1 MNELAALDNA
11 AENGDTGSTNDG
23 IDGGIQ
29 IADRNLFSPNAST
42 SNGMALGFLFFFA
55 TIGMI
60 PRLRLTGELDTI
72 LRTGTPWNLILRTLP
87 YGALLIVSLPSCA
100 SGETSSLRGIS

>member
-1 MNELAALDNA
+1 MAQTAEIKEAMNELSALDNA

-42 SNGMALGFLFFFA
+42 SNAMSLGLLFFFGSMFYIFA
-55 TIGMI
+55 TIGI
-60 PRLRLTGELDTI
+60 KEFLRQDAEACAHQ
-72 LRTGTPWNLILRTLP
+72 GTKL
-87 YGALLIVSLPSCA
+87 ALEEAV
-100 SGETSSLRGIS
+100 